1 MELDV
6 RIQYAVYQDIMLEVV
21 ELEDLMVEEP
31 QEVMEAEVL
40 EDRLEIV
47 MVFLELILPEVVE
60 VELVETLVE
69 ALGLV
74 VLVVPE

>member
-1 MELDV
+1 
-6 RIQYAVYQDIMLEVV
+6 MLEVV

-74 VLVVPE
+74 VLVVLVS

>member
-1 MELDV
+1 
-6 RIQYAVYQDIMLEVV
+6 MLEVV
-21 ELEDLMVEEP
+21 ELEDLMVEES

-60 VELVETLVE
+60 VELVEILVE

-74 VLVVPE
+74 VLVVLVS

>member
-1 MELDV
+1 
-6 RIQYAVYQDIMLEVV
+6 MLEVV
-21 ELEDLMVEEP
+21 ELEDLVVEEP
-31 QEVMEAEVL
+31 QEVMEEEVL

-60 VELVETLVE
+60 VELVEILGE

-74 VLVVPE
+74 ATVVPVS